1 MKNNKFCTYSA
12 LFVTTCTKRTLNF
25 LLQRCFE
32 DKHRGKFNFFPES
45 ELGCGPQDSIGKFT
59 YICHLERDEI
69 NAKKL
74 QKEKTRAIILIAK
87 DVFVAL
93 SVIVAEAHCIHEIDS
108 SILVYCKL
116 VLSKKEKHPD
126 SLDKLFTLQN
136 MANLQDIGFTLDFG
150 FKIYRH
156 LFNSYS
162 PTASNQK
169 RQTNPVTKLPGKVRS
184 LKLHVRQTI
193 DMHQSMDPNTRQSIL
208 QVANVISYMQKR
220 LLSFGELFVPLK
232 KILATPLTECLLL
245 PFYILRVFVEFSF
258 VLLCFIF
265 LAVLVQSWFG
275 VSQVIKKETLTLES

>member
-1 MKNNKFCTYSA
+1 M
-12 LFVTTCTKRTLNF
+12 
-25 LLQRCFE
+25 
-32 DKHRGKFNFFPES
+32 
-45 ELGCGPQDSIGKFT
+45 
-59 YICHLERDEI
+59 
-69 NAKKL
+69 
-74 QKEKTRAIILIAK
+74 IAR

-93 SVIVAEAHCIHEIDS
+93 SVVVAKAPYIHEIDS

-220 LLSFGELFVPLK
+220 LLSFGKLFVPLK

-245 PFYILRVFVEFSF
+245 PLYILRVFVEFSF

-265 LAVLVQSWFG
+265 LALLVQSWFG
-275 VSQVIKKETLTLES
+275 VSQVIKKETLTLESCPVLVKGW